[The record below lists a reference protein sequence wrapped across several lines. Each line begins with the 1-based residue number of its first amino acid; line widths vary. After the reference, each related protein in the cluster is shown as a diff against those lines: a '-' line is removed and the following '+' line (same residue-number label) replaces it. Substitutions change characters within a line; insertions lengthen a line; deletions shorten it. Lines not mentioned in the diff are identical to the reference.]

1 MPPRAPFL
9 LALAAVIVVGLA
21 SAAAGCGGDSDET
34 AAPVETTS
42 AATTDTGTG
51 AGTTTATTTSDDDD
65 TTSGDDDNTGIEDDT
80 DDDDRTTS
88 EDDDDR
94 TTSEDDRRAR
104 TSASGGRTTS
114 SRSGSTKQTIA
125 APVEATLFRAGG
137 NTIICGLRRSAL
149 LCWRPAS
156 GFTIRLPRAGRPT
169 QDVIDANRGLPRGV
183 RSIPRLRKGRA
194 VRRRGF
200 RCTLVA
206 KSEVRCTNAARHG
219 FQLGKLLS
227 YRF

>member
-1 MPPRAPFL
+1 MPPRARFL

-21 SAAAGCGGDSDET
+21 FAAAGCGGDSDET

-42 AATTDTGTG
+42 AATTDTETG
-51 AGTTTATTTSDDDD
+51 AGTTTATTTSNDDD

-80 DDDDRTTS
+80 D
-88 EDDDDR
+88 DDDDR

-169 QDVIDANRGLPRGV
+169 QDVIDANRGLPRRV